1 MVRMSML
8 TELHRSVVFAV
19 PLKLAA
25 TSTAKSAVAKIFTIE
40 GLMYVRLT
48 AYAAQ
53 TKSAA
58 CVVLMAMEA
67 A

>member
-1 MVRMSML
+1 ML
-8 TELHRSVVFAV
+8 IELHRSVVFVV
-19 PLKLAA
+19 PLKLA
-25 TSTAKSAVAKIFTIE
+25 TSSTAKSAVAKISTIE

-58 CVVLMAMEA
+58 CVVLMAMGVA
-67 A
+67 